1 MGRGVKYLLL
11 PVLHARNVVFERREL
26 ALLLHARLKS
36 QELGQLFSV
45 VEVRRGALFYKH
57 AEIFEEFGV
66 FFGLALC
73 DLRKA
78 FQEPLCHD
86 LAELADEGGVLHAL
100 ARYVQ
105 RNVRGIYYALCEAH
119 PFGQEPFGARVDE
132 NLFAVE
138 RDFALGLAEAEAIE
152 KKAEAQKKM
161 GEASIIEMY
170 LAALPEVVK
179 NAAEPLAQTDRI
191 VMYGD
196 GNPTRMVR
204 DVMNKNVIY
213 VFHSDEQKD
222 KDGNPQQR
230 LLCEGAA
237 RNIVW
242 QPCDFGGYVQMIGNT
257 RVVTFTPTQE
267 FFAKGCYGIEGQFN
281 VPSIGPA
288 DKNEFLTNLFEK
300 ARANI
305 EADNEAFAPL
315 KEQYDATM
323 IEVRKILDNIK
334 TVDDANAAVA
344 SLPSLN
350 HALTSK
356 KEASALLS
364 EKAKELGFAWDKTS
378 KGYIVPAAESVGAN

>member
-1 MGRGVKYLLL
+1 MIKQANELTFGDKKFSMILYGAPGVGKTTLALSAPN
-11 PVLHARNVVFERREL
+11 PVLIDFDKGVSRVKAYHRRLTIVCDTYEEVL
-26 ALLLHARLKS
+26 NDIQDPEIKDCETIIIDTGGSFVSYLQDYVMRENPAVNKQKNGAISLK
-36 QELGQLFSV
+36 G
-45 VEVRRGALFYKH
+45 
-57 AEIFEEFGV
+57 
-66 FFGLALC
+66 
-73 DLRKA
+73 
-78 FQEPLCHD
+78 
-86 LAELADEGGVLHAL
+86 
-100 ARYVQ
+100 
-105 RNVRGIYYALCEAH
+105 
-119 PFGQEPFGARVDE
+119 FGA
-132 NLFAVE
+132 
-138 RDFALGLAEAEAIE
+138 
-152 KKAEAQKKM
+152 
-161 GEASIIEMY
+161 
-170 LAALPEVVK
+170 VK
-179 NAAEPLAQTDRI
+179 QEFQRFTN
-191 VMYGD
+191 
-196 GNPTRMVR
+196 MVR

-364 EKAKELGFAWDKTS
+364 EKAKELGFTWDKTS
-378 KGYIVPAAESVGAN
+378 KGYVVPAAESVGAN